1 MKKIGIILICFMI
14 FITSCY
20 KEDINPM
27 PQPKPIVDIFTK
39 SETSISNGEE
49 IMFKLNVND
58 VYIIKLVDTQT
69 NQVMSKEKI
78 TGKIGENK
86 LRVYTKSLQSQY
98 LYLVLE
104 DVYKKEIKKTKINI
118 N

>member
-1 MKKIGIILICFMI
+1 MI